1 MGAVILILL
10 AAMIIALIVVQIGGA
25 IGALFFGR
33 KLPWIWF
40 ALAALVAGHEGR
52 AGGALPGD

>member
-1 MGAVILILL
+1 MGALIIFLL
-10 AAMIIALIVVQIGGA
+10 ITAVIALIVVQIGGA

-40 ALAALVAGHEGR
+40 ALAALNRG
-52 AGGALPGD
+52 L